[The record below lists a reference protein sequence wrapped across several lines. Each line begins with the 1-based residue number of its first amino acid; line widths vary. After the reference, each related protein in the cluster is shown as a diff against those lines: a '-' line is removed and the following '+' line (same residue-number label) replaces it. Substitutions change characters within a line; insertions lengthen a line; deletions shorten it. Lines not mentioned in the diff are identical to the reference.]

1 MKWLPHVSRCGYEG
15 LYTATAAICGNSF
28 FSYTSPAI
36 LFTILPPDMH
46 SNSSLSLNRRLQN
59 PLFESWKLGSDFVQS
74 RSCLQLQGQV
84 YQGASDAVDFLHTKA
99 AVLRNHLIESQG
111 RLFVATN
118 NEQSVVIN
126 EVGSNA
132 AGDVQLVPITGEPAC
147 CCCLLPNATAAA
159 TAAIRGDNVLWHRII

>member
-1 MKWLPHVSRCGYEG
+1 
-15 LYTATAAICGNSF
+15 
-28 FSYTSPAI
+28 
-36 LFTILPPDMH
+36 MH

-59 PLFESWKLGSDFVQS
+59 PLFESWKLGSDFVRS

-118 NEQSVVIN
+118 NDDQSVVIN
-126 EVGSNA
+126 EVNLDP
-132 AGDVQLVPITGEPAC
+132 AGGAQLLPIAGETVC
-147 CCCLLPNATAAA
+147 CCCTLLLQLQLLL
-159 TAAIRGDNVLWHRII
+159 AITHLALVLPCTKTSRCSTKSHG